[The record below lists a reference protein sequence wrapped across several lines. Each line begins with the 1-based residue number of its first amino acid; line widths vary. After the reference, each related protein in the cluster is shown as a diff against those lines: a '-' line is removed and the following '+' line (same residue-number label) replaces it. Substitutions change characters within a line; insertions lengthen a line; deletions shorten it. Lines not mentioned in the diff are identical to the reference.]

1 MAPRPGSHYDRPVKR
16 LLDGGLREGLSL
28 WAAVTGLLGG
38 LYWVGQAGVGLVE
51 AHLPEAAA
59 LLFWGVPVVLSDRR
73 RANLGALGWRT
84 PTARDLAWGL
94 GAIAVVLP
102 LFVIGYAWWNG
113 ALARLPH
120 ARLVLH
126 EQPILFPLTQLI
138 VVAAPEELFY
148 RGFLLD
154 RLTRR
159 FPGGPRALGVTVGPA
174 FWLTALLFGLGHF
187 LVDLRPGRI
196 FVCFPAT
203 LFALLR
209 LRTGGLGAGILFHA
223 ACNVTIDA
231 CWRSLLR

>member
-1 MAPRPGSHYDRPVKR
+1 MKR
-16 LLDGGLREGLSL
+16 LLDGGLREGVAL
-28 WAAVTGLLGG
+28 WTAVTALLGG
-38 LYWVGQAGVGLVE
+38 LYWVGQAGLAVVE

-59 LLFWGVPVVLSDRR
+59 LLFWGVPVLLSDRR
-73 RANLGALGWRT
+73 REDLRALGWRA
-84 PTARDLAWGL
+84 PTGRDVAWGL

-102 LFVIGYAWWNG
+102 LFVVGYAWWNG
-113 ALARLPH
+113 VLGKLPH
-120 ARLVLH
+120 APLVMH

-159 FPGGPRALGVTVGPA
+159 FPGGLRIAGVTIGPA
-174 FWLTALLFGLGHF
+174 FWLTAALFGLGHF
-187 LVDLRPGRI
+187 LVDLRPGRLAV
-196 FVCFPAT
+196 FFPST

-209 LRTGGLGAGILFHA
+209 LRTGGLFAGVVFHA